1 VASGARDL
9 GITYPVALDNGYST
23 WTNYRNRYW
32 PAKYLIDA
40 NGTVRHIKFG
50 EGDYD
55 TTERLIRQLI
65 TDAAPS
71 AQLPPPVD
79 ADDATPQDET
89 TPETYL
95 SVGKV
100 INYGGSGPYDEGSF
114 NFSYPQQLPD
124 DSFALRGDWALD
136 YQGATSRGQDSSI
149 ALNYHARHVYI
160 VAGGEGTVTV
170 TRNGV
175 TSMVPISGPPTL
187 HQIIDDDGVSRG
199 RLDVAVPPGL
209 QVFSF
214 TYG

>member
-1 VASGARDL
+1 
-9 GITYPVALDNGYST
+9 
-23 WTNYRNRYW
+23 
-32 PAKYLIDA
+32 
-40 NGTVRHIKFG
+40 VRHIKFG

-65 TDAAPS
+65 SEANPA

-79 ADDATPQDET
+79 AEDATPQQET

-100 INYGGSGPYDEGSF
+100 VNYGGTGTYDEGSF

-124 DSFALRGDWALD
+124 DSFALAGDWALD
-136 YQGATSRGQDSSI
+136 YQGATSRGVNSNI
-149 ALNYHARHVYI
+149 ALNYHAKDVYI
-160 VAGGEGTVTV
+160 VAGGQGTLTV

-175 TSMVPISGPPTL
+175 KSTVAISGPPTL
-187 HQIIDDDGVSRG
+187 HQIVADSDMSRG
-199 RLDVAVPPGL
+199 RLEVAVPAGL